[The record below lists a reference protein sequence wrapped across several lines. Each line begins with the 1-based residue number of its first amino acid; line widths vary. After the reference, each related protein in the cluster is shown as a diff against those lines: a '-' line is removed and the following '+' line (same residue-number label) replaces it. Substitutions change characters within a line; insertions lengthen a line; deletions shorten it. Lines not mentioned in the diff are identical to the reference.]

1 MRLLRSKLYINFFMI
16 WLGLVPATLL
26 HVKHVYS
33 WNKDLEKKEKDISEL
48 DAWKIGISCI
58 KKIISILIALMC
70 STFIFPYL

>member
-1 MRLLRSKLYINFFMI
+1 M
-16 WLGLVPATLL
+16 LL